1 MMRKRVSFF
10 IIGLMSL
17 MVASCGFESK
27 APTLTATA
35 VLLPTLEPATTAP
48 DITLTAVPPTSA
60 PSPEPLATI
69 TPAPLPPDLAINP
82 DEVILYPA
90 PQLYAGDK
98 VTFQLRPFVPDNVSP
113 ENVTVTILVDGKQ
126 VGSGVLNE
134 RNLSGESFGLI
145 KWAWDTTGL
154 AGERQIQVILDKNDI
169 IQIGDENPDNN
180 QISFPVT
187 VQDHD
192 LLPELEANAAWV
204 TADTACCHIHV
215 VSGTAAYRDLPQLIA
230 ASETA
235 VQQAAAQL
243 DEEPQAPIEI
253 YFIDRI
259 IGQGGYAGSELVVS
273 YLDRDYAGIALE
285 QVLVHEI
292 VHIIDRQIAPQRI
305 SFLAEGTAVWAG
317 GGHYKPEDLAQR
329 AAALRQ
335 LEMYVPLAELANDF
349 YPVQHEIGYLEAAA
363 FVNYLIDRQGWS
375 RYRDFYNAVTLDD
388 AETPAM
394 ALDLNLQIY
403 YNKTLADI
411 EAEWAA
417 YLDELGWDSAAVA
430 DLQTTLRHYDA
441 MRHYQRLYDP
451 TAHFLYAWLP
461 YPQEVRSAGNP
472 ADLSRHPQSETN
484 LTLELM
490 LQASSEAL
498 HAGKYNRANVLLD
511 SVNRVLD
518 SGGLFQDPLALSYKK
533 IVQVTAVNG
542 YQPQRINLS
551 GNQAIVWATNSKS
564 TTLIQLNL
572 VLNKREWIVAD

>member
-1 MMRKRVSFF
+1 
-10 IIGLMSL
+10 
-17 MVASCGFESK
+17 
-27 APTLTATA
+27 
-35 VLLPTLEPATTAP
+35 
-48 DITLTAVPPTSA
+48 
-60 PSPEPLATI
+60 
-69 TPAPLPPDLAINP
+69 
-82 DEVILYPA
+82 
-90 PQLYAGDK
+90 
-98 VTFQLRPFVPDNVSP
+98 
-113 ENVTVTILVDGKQ
+113 
-126 VGSGVLNE
+126 
-134 RNLSGESFGLI
+134 
-145 KWAWDTTGL
+145 
-154 AGERQIQVILDKNDI
+154 
-169 IQIGDENPDNN
+169 
-180 QISFPVT
+180 
-187 VQDHD
+187 
-192 LLPELEANAAWV
+192 
-204 TADTACCHIHV
+204 
-215 VSGTAAYRDLPQLIA
+215 
-230 ASETA
+230 
-235 VQQAAAQL
+235 
-243 DEEPQAPIEI
+243 
-253 YFIDRI
+253 
-259 IGQGGYAGSELVVS
+259 
-273 YLDRDYAGIALE
+273 
-285 QVLVHEI
+285 
-292 VHIIDRQIAPQRI
+292 
-305 SFLAEGTAVWAG
+305 
-317 GGHYKPEDLAQR
+317 
-329 AAALRQ
+329 
-335 LEMYVPLAELANDF
+335 LAELANDF

-441 MRHYQRLYDP
+441 MRYYQRLYDP